1 MNVIFIED
9 NQIIGNLEIDNI
21 NLFIQTLKS
30 VDQIKLHNKYA
41 DVSEIFFDVL
51 NSTLEVHIRLFI

>member
-30 VDQIKLHNKYA
+30 VDQIKLHNKYG